1 MFYALLTFALG
12 QHYYCNFQ
20 RKKVLQNLV
29 EIFRFAYLTKQNKRN
44 MYKPNKVITL
54 GQFIIERQTDF
65 PYAKGELS
73 RLLRDIGIAT
83 KIVNREVNKAG
94 LVDILGEA
102 GTDNVQGESQKKL
115 DVYANEQFI
124 AALSSGGETCAVA
137 SEENEEM
144 INIDSEVSKNAK
156 YVVAIDPLD
165 GSSNIDVNVSVGTIF
180 SIYRRTTL
188 TGKSD
193 LSDFMQKGTDQI
205 AAGYVIY
212 GSSTMLV
219 YTTGKGVN
227 GFTLDPSIGEFCLSH
242 PDMTIPKTG
251 NIYSINEG
259 NYLHFPDGV
268 KKYMKYCQEEDVAT
282 KRPYSS
288 RYVGSLVADF
298 HRNML
303 KGGIYI
309 YPTTTKSPKGK
320 LRLMYECN
328 PLAMIIEQ
336 AGGKASDGFNRIL
349 DIQPTALHQ
358 RTPLFIGSSDMV
370 NKAEEMMT
378 RYSQVSV

>member
-1 MFYALLTFALG
+1 
-12 QHYYCNFQ
+12 
-20 RKKVLQNLV
+20 
-29 EIFRFAYLTKQNKRN
+29 
-44 MYKPNKVITL
+44 MYKPRKVVTL

-73 RLLRDIGIAT
+73 RLLRDIGIAA

-94 LVDILGEA
+94 LVDILGDA
-102 GTDNVQGESQKKL
+102 GSDNIQGESQKKL

-144 INIDSEVSKNAK
+144 IHIDSEVSKNAK

-165 GSSNIDVNVSVGTIF
+165 GSSNIDVNVSIGTIF
-180 SIYRRTTL
+180 SIYRRMTL

-193 LSDFMQKGTDQI
+193 LSDFMQKGTDQV
-205 AAGYVIY
+205 AAGYIIY

-242 PDMTIPKTG
+242 PDMTIPKSG
-251 NIYSINEG
+251 AMYSVNEG

-268 KKYMKYCQEEDVAT
+268 KKYMKYCQEEDLAS

-288 RYVGSLVADF
+288 RYIGSLVADF
-298 HRNML
+298 HRNLL
-303 KGGIYI
+303 KGGIYM

-349 DIQPTALHQ
+349 DAQPTSLHQ
-358 RTPLFIGSSDMV
+358 RTPLFIGSAEMV
-370 NKAEEMMT
+370 TKVEEMMMQ
-378 RYSQVSV
+378 YSPVGA